1 MLQAVLFY
9 VLGLQGWNN
18 VQTQVM
24 GLPITPCACGF
35 CFTFCRLYHIF
46 SYTPS
51 MLLFGVLS
59 LILSYKAV
67 CRVATKLLVRRLQT
81 FCSHTTIKL

>member
-9 VLGLQGWNN
+9 VLGLQGGNN

-51 MLLFGVLS
+51 MLLFSV
-59 LILSYKAV
+59 
-67 CRVATKLLVRRLQT
+67 
-81 FCSHTTIKL
+81 

>member
-1 MLQAVLFY
+1 M
-9 VLGLQGWNN
+9 
-18 VQTQVM
+18 QTQVM

-67 CRVATKLLVRRLQT
+67 CTVATKLLVRRLQT
-81 FCSHTTIKL
+81 FCSHATIKL